1 MAGQRHASSGGGKRI
16 VIVGGGPTAVAALT
30 HLGSVSGIDEVT
42 IASWNE
48 IGLTQPFSPGD
59 TRFICN
65 TSLDVTSLD
74 PDGPSD
80 LLRYLAGRGWPV
92 HRDDFIPRYLVGSYA
107 RERYLA
113 ARDSMSRAGVRV
125 RHQRDEVRSV
135 VGEPGAY
142 RLALASGRVLSAG
155 DVLLC
160 TGSGSPFV
168 PPVLQEHVESIGVT
182 VLPASPAEL
191 RAVPAGAR
199 VLLLGSKLSAVD
211 TALILCPRGC
221 QVVMASPSG
230 QLPAVRTRLTR
241 QPAHGFA
248 VQWQD
253 RAGWAT
259 ETDIRR
265 TARELL
271 RAARAGADGPSG
283 LIPGRHLH
291 ALARL
296 RTETERAAA
305 GKVPWQDVIAEV
317 IDAMNTVLPHW
328 PAPDRQR
335 ILALH
340 RKAVSRYVSA
350 IPERNARL
358 LLHYAD
364 AGLLSLAGLCPER
377 IDQEPGGGW
386 RVKWQDGSASRFDH
400 VVSAAGHRRPTHTV
414 TASGELRLDRGSH
427 RTGLPYGSAP
437 TSGWNAAPTVHPSAF
452 GHLVPRPVLCSPSLI
467 TCEPRH
473 NMPIMWLANWQRRTQ
488 RDLTRRPG
496 LHRSGTRPGVSRGRS
511 RLRPCL
517 RRRAEGSVRRRSG
530 SAPGLASRSG
540 RHGTGTAETGCPDD
554 HGSQRVRCDAGGR
567 ACGTAR
573 SAAPRP
579 GLAAARRDKELMMRA
594 LRAAGV
600 SCPDSKSVSTAA
612 ALAGFLDGAPAYPL
626 VVKPRNSAG
635 TDGCTVCPDRATAEA
650 AFTRVI
656 GERNLIGEVNES
668 VLVQEFLAGNQYV
681 VNTVSMAGRHLL
693 TEVYGERIDRID
705 GVPVLRHMLSLR
717 ALSPANRRW

>member
-168 PPVLQEHVESIGVT
+168 PPVLQEHVDSIGVT

-414 TASGELRLDRGSH
+414 TASGELRLDRGEPPDGSPV
-427 RTGLPYGSAP
+427 RVRADLRLERGADRPPERIWALGSAAC
-437 TSGWNAAPTVHPSAF
+437 SVF
-452 GHLVPRPVLCSPSLI
+452 PVV
-467 TCEPRH
+467 
-473 NMPIMWLANWQRRTQ
+473 NY
-488 RDLTRRPG
+488 
-496 LHRSGTRPGVSRGRS
+496 
-511 RLRPCL
+511 
-517 RRRAEGSVRRRSG
+517 
-530 SAPGLASRSG
+530 
-540 RHGTGTAETGCPDD
+540 
-554 HGSQRVRCDAGGR
+554 
-567 ACGTAR
+567 
-573 SAAPRP
+573 
-579 GLAAARRDKELMMRA
+579 
-594 LRAAGV
+594 LRAAAQHAHYV
-600 SCPDSKSVSTAA
+600 ARQ
-612 ALAGFLDGAPAYPL
+612 LAEENPA
-626 VVKPRNSAG
+626 
-635 TDGCTVCPDRATAEA
+635 
-650 AFTRVI
+650 
-656 GERNLIGEVNES
+656 
-668 VLVQEFLAGNQYV
+668 
-681 VNTVSMAGRHLL
+681 
-693 TEVYGERIDRID
+693 
-705 GVPVLRHMLSLR
+705 
-717 ALSPANRRW
+717 